1 MSVLNDIISYI
12 TKNISNEVIIAA
24 LATLVVSIVKLID
37 YIAKERHSKTD
48 NMHNNF
54 NATLN
59 GLKSES
65 ITERITSAILLRRY
79 INDLNFRRRAT
90 PYKKDAL
97 NVISSLLRI
106 TPCGEF
112 QKTLSDSLS
121 FTQNIRYQDFQYTNL
136 QNAIIK
142 LPNNK
147 RIDISNADFFMADLS
162 YASIN
167 NAICQ
172 NTIFNCC
179 NMRKTTFRN
188 CNLSRCD
195 FRGANLEGAR
205 FLDKTKLNDA
215 KFSGAINIPHGIYVH
230 LDENGVY
237 CENTPEK
244 KYTGTSSQKS
254 VFISSIGNLS
264 PKQTEYMYA
273 LKNQLKELNIEALYL
288 SRSEYRNS
296 GQICTIQG
304 KIAKANGV
312 IIVGLKNLLVK
323 EGEYR
328 PSSSDRYTV
337 RNMWLPTSWNNIEAG
352 IASALGKPI
361 LVVHQTELTDGIFDK
376 SINDTRISHIEA
388 QISSDNFKDEL
399 SKWIHENI

>member
-1 MSVLNDIISYI
+1 MSVINDIISYI
-12 TKNISNEVIIAA
+12 TDNVSNEVIIAA

-54 NATLN
+54 NATLD

-79 INDLNFRRRAT
+79 INDLNFLRKAT

-121 FTQNIRYQDFQYTNL
+121 FTRDIRYQDFQYTNL

-147 RIDISNADFFMADLS
+147 RIKISNADFFMADLS

-195 FRGANLEGAR
+195 FRGANLEGVR
-205 FLDKTKLNDA
+205 FLDKTKLNNA
-215 KFSGAINIPHGIYVH
+215 KFSGAINIPQDIYPH
-230 LDENGVY
+230 LDEDGVY
-237 CENTPEK
+237 CKNAPK
-244 KYTGTSSQKS
+244 KNYTGTKNSKS

-264 PKQTEYMYA
+264 PKQVEYMNA
-273 LKNQLKELNIEALYL
+273 LRNHLKEFNIDTLYL

-296 GQICTIQG
+296 GQISTIQG
-304 KIAKANGV
+304 KIAKVNGV
-312 IIVGLKNLLVK
+312 IIVGLKNMLVK

-328 PSSSDRYTV
+328 PSSSDRHTV
-337 RNMWLPTSWNNIEAG
+337 RNVWLPTSWNNIEAG

-361 LVVHQTELTDGIFDK
+361 LVIHQAELTDGIFDRG
-376 SINDTRISHIEA
+376 INDTRISHIDA
-388 QISSDNFKDEL
+388 QISSDDFKVDLE
-399 SKWIHENI
+399 KWIHENI

>member
-1 MSVLNDIISYI
+1 MSILNDIISYI
-12 TKNISNEVIIAA
+12 IDNVSKEVIIAA

-37 YIAKERHSKTD
+37 YIAKERHSLTD

-79 INDLNFRRRAT
+79 INDLNFRRKAT

-121 FTQNIRYQDFQYTNL
+121 FTRDIRYQDFQYTNL

-142 LPNNK
+142 LSNNK
-147 RIDISNADFFMADLS
+147 CIDISNADFFMADLS
-162 YASIN
+162 YASLN
-167 NAICQ
+167 NAVCK
-172 NTIFNCC
+172 NAIFNCC

-188 CNLSRCD
+188 CNLSQCD
-195 FRGANLEGAR
+195 FRGANLEGVR
-205 FLDKTKLNDA
+205 FLEKTTLQNA
-215 KFSGAINIPHGIYVH
+215 KFSGAMNIPADMYAH

-244 KYTGTSSQKS
+244 RYTGTTNQKS

-264 PKQTEYMYA
+264 PKQTEYINA
-273 LKNQLKELNIEALYL
+273 LKSYLKEIGIDSLYL
-288 SRSEYRNS
+288 SQDEYRNS
-296 GQICTIQG
+296 GQISAIQS

-328 PSSSDRYTV
+328 PSSSDR
-337 RNMWLPTSWNNIEAG
+337 RSISNIWLPTSWNNIEAG

-376 SINDTRISHIEA
+376 NINDTRISHIEA
-388 QISSDNFKDEL
+388 QISSDNFKYEL
-399 SKWIHENI
+399 GKWIHENI